1 MMTVANDRARVAQ
14 NDETIENLKRNR
26 RQDKQIDR
34 RDAVDPTA
42 MNIFDTRPDPSYGC
56 PSRKSYP
63 RVAMMQSG
71 QDWCDHNGPRSLDRR
86 ATIEQRPYTAA
97 AVALGIGYLIGRFG
111 RRANY

>member
-42 MNIFDTRPDPSYGC
+42 MNIFDTRPDPSYGTGAIAI
-56 PSRKSYP
+56 PISALRQP
-63 RVAMMQSG
+63 AWPAG
-71 QDWCDHNGPRSLDRR
+71 QP
-86 ATIEQRPYTAA
+86 T
-97 AVALGIGYLIGRFG
+97 
-111 RRANY
+111 

>member
-56 PSRKSYP
+56 VYRKLDSAIL
-63 RVAMMQSG
+63 VMQ
-71 QDWCDHNGPRSLDRR
+71 PAEDR
-86 ATIEQRPYTAA
+86 P
-97 AVALGIGYLIGRFG
+97 
-111 RRANY
+111 